1 MEVKNESSFLLELTK
16 GKVCMYDIFQ
26 TCDKADC
33 NKEHIQ
39 DIKFKNFIKTLTR
52 NIFDSSVVKKL
63 PFYVNDDK
71 FINNSGQM
79 NEYIKNKGVTEKS
92 DIKYKMSDK
101 LKRDI
106 LKYSNQLGKFGD
118 NPGVH
123 GDTKKTCLSVCSRH
137 LFMPFCNNYKSGN
150 FITIE
155 VRYPDGTVAK
165 IDLCYSEKHYLS
177 FCNCDVDMIKSKK
190 TGRYYIKDVFK
201 INKVSKNS
209 LFNYIGGNEQNSNS
223 YEKEPR
229 KHIPEKKFEMKE
241 KSFPTMNGNAVDV
254 IKPTVWVKKDDKKTF
269 SPVSPLTLDNSPQ
282 KRGPQREISTGSL
295 SEMSSPVQFEI
306 KEFDRLITKDL
317 TKIKSRDEFIRIIQS
332 LRNEYDKARDLAI
345 SYYEKHQRNVIISDT
360 NELSYTKIINDL
372 KDQVKIQY
380 REQLSC
386 LEQHQEQISYLDD
399 SFSSDKSESILS
411 DNSSID
417 DDFFE

>member
-26 TCDKADC
+26 TCDKPDC
-33 NKEHIQ
+33 NREHIQ

-63 PFYVNDDK
+63 PFYVNNDK
-71 FINNSGQM
+71 FINNSGEM
-79 NEYIKNKGVTEKS
+79 NEYIKDKGVIEKS
-92 DIKYKMSDK
+92 DIKYEMCNK

-106 LKYSNQLGKFGD
+106 LKFSNQVGKFGD
-118 NPGVH
+118 NPSVH

-177 FCNCDVDMIKSKK
+177 FCNCDIDMVKSKK

-209 LFNYIGGNEQNSNS
+209 LFNYIKGNEENRSS

-229 KHIPEKKFEMKE
+229 KHIPDKKFEMKE

-254 IKPTVWVKKDDKKTF
+254 IKPTVWVKKDEKKAF
-269 SPVSPLTLDNSPQ
+269 
-282 KRGPQREISTGSL
+282 
-295 SEMSSPVQFEI
+295 
-306 KEFDRLITKDL
+306 ITC
-317 TKIKSRDEFIRIIQS
+317 QS
-332 LRNEYDKARDLAI
+332 L
-345 SYYEKHQRNVIISDT
+345 
-360 NELSYTKIINDL
+360 
-372 KDQVKIQY
+372 
-380 REQLSC
+380 
-386 LEQHQEQISYLDD
+386 
-399 SFSSDKSESILS
+399 
-411 DNSSID
+411 
-417 DDFFE
+417 DFR